1 MLIQSVMRDRG
12 YPVEDFENR
21 ASLVSVDHPLV
32 VQRYRRAHAIAVASS
47 HGEVTTEDL
56 RQAMQDY
63 KALFVQIIDDDVEAE
78 AEQPADARR

>member
-1 MLIQSVMRDRG
+1 MTWVPRRG
-12 YPVEDFENR
+12 LRNR

-32 VQRYRRAHAIAVASS
+32 VQRYRRAHAIAVANS

-63 KALFVQIIDDDVEAE
+63 RALFVEIIEDNVEAE